1 MPTPF
6 RRRMRHARR
15 FVGYGALVAVIFVAL
30 LVGIAKQLLPL
41 AERHPDRIAAW
52 LSERAGRP
60 VHFAKVET
68 AWTRRGPLL
77 RLDDLRL
84 GDGAQSVVIGDTE
97 MLVSLYGGLLPGGTF
112 SELRL
117 RGLDLTVERA
127 ADGFWSVRG
136 LPGQQQEGGDPFA
149 ALERLGELQIIGGR
163 LHVIAP
169 TLGIDAKVPR
179 IDLRLRVEGDRIRS
193 GMRAWMRP
201 NVSPLD
207 AALDFD
213 RKLGDGHAYAGA
225 MKADLGAWAPL
236 LHIMGVEA
244 QSGRG
249 RAQAWAE
256 LRGHRVASIITDAAL
271 DDVALR
277 GAPLR
282 DASGVR
288 VPQARFGHVEMRARL
303 KHANGEWRFDAPKL
317 RIHSD
322 GGQQTL
328 DGLLLIGGTR
338 FGLRADRVAAGPL
351 LAAAAL
357 SDRMDAGLRRW
368 ILLAK
373 PQALLQQ
380 VEVVGMQAGAL
391 QAHGTISGVGFAP
404 VGNSPGMRNLAGD
417 ILGDADGLVF
427 TADPKST
434 VDFDWPAGFG
444 VVHPVALTG
453 RIALWR
459 EGAGW
464 RVGTDAFRV
473 RGRDFGVHAR
483 GGLWFQNDG
492 TRPWID
498 FAVDIDP
505 TPLPTGKGFLVR
517 HLMPDATERWL
528 DTALVGGTL
537 KNGRAIISGDLDDW
551 PFLHQNG
558 LFRADAELEDAIVK
572 FSPDWPAT
580 DGLSGPI
587 SFVGNGFSVEG
598 KGALAG
604 VGISQIRA
612 GIPDF
617 SKSELYV
624 QANGGSDASKLLNLL
639 QHSPLNK
646 DNAETLANIEASGPA
661 DVTFDMLLPL
671 HATTV
676 PGRTKGTVELKGARL
691 REKRWDLAFEDVRG
705 KADYGDG
712 GFAAN
717 ALSVL
722 HDGQPGTLGLRAG
735 TAFVRDKAQA
745 FEADMQVTMDAKAL
759 IDRAGN
765 LGWLRGY
772 VEGRSP
778 WTVAVALPKATG
790 ANAPPTK
797 LTLRSTLV
805 GTTLDLP
812 APLRKPA
819 SAALPATIEADLPLG
834 EGEVRVAFAK
844 VAALRSRTRGDQT
857 GLRVELGSDR
867 VDEPPPASG
876 LIATGHAP
884 SLDLIDWIGIAESG
898 KGNDAGAKGN
908 AMPLQRIDLRTDRLV
923 LLGGVFPDARVQ
935 VTPSGN
941 NAATVVVS
949 GPALAGT
956 ATVPDA
962 KGAAISG
969 RMERA
974 YWKSPAKSATATPA
988 APPVPDAHPIDPAS
1002 IPPLAFDV
1010 ADLKIN
1016 ALSLGK
1022 ATIRTRPTATG
1033 MRFDTLQA
1041 QSDQHKVAVTGDWS
1055 GMGAAARTR
1064 VGLQIESQDF
1074 GKLLDGF
1081 GFAGQ
1086 LASGKG
1092 TAKFDATWPGAPR
1105 EFGARGVEGTLALDV
1120 KEGTLLEIEPGAG
1133 RVLGLLSIAQLPK
1146 RMLLD
1151 FRDFYSKGLA
1161 FNRIDGHV
1169 RLSQGKARTDDLTID
1184 SPAAQIEIRG
1194 AADLQTQTFD
1204 QTVEVVPRAGNLLTV
1219 AGAVVGGPVGAAIGA
1234 AANAVLKK
1242 PLGQLAAK
1250 TYRVTGP
1257 WKDPKVEVTKKSA
1270 PQGRSS
1276 ASADD
1281 SPNG

>member
-1 MPTPF
+1 M
-6 RRRMRHARR
+6 
-15 FVGYGALVAVIFVAL
+15 
-30 LVGIAKQLLPL
+30 
-41 AERHPDRIAAW
+41 
-52 LSERAGRP
+52 
-60 VHFAKVET
+60 
-68 AWTRRGPLL
+68 
-77 RLDDLRL
+77 
-84 GDGAQSVVIGDTE
+84 
-97 MLVSLYGGLLPGGTF
+97 
-112 SELRL
+112 
-117 RGLDLTVERA
+117 
-127 ADGFWSVRG
+127 
-136 LPGQQQEGGDPFA
+136 
-149 ALERLGELQIIGGR
+149 
-163 LHVIAP
+163 
-169 TLGIDAKVPR
+169 
-179 IDLRLRVEGDRIRS
+179 
-193 GMRAWMRP
+193 
-201 NVSPLD
+201 
-207 AALDFD
+207 
-213 RKLGDGHAYAGA
+213 
-225 MKADLGAWAPL
+225 
-236 LHIMGVEA
+236 
-244 QSGRG
+244 
-249 RAQAWAE
+249 
-256 LRGHRVASIITDAAL
+256 
-271 DDVALR
+271 
-277 GAPLR
+277 
-282 DASGVR
+282 
-288 VPQARFGHVEMRARL
+288 
-303 KHANGEWRFDAPKL
+303 
-317 RIHSD
+317 
-322 GGQQTL
+322 
-328 DGLLLIGGTR
+328 
-338 FGLRADRVAAGPL
+338 RADRVDAGPL

-373 PQALLQQ
+373 PQALLQK
-380 VEVVGMQAGAL
+380 VEVVGVHAGAL

-404 VGNSPGMRNLAGD
+404 VGNSPGLRKLAGEV
-417 ILGDADGLVF
+417 IGDADGLVF
-427 TADPKST
+427 TADPNAT
-434 VDFDWPAGFG
+434 VDIDWPVGFG
-444 VVHPVALTG
+444 VVHPATLGG

-537 KNGRAIISGDLDDW
+537 RNGRAIVSGDLDDW

-558 LFRADAELEDAIVK
+558 LFRADAELDGAHREVLARLACDR
-572 FSPDWPAT
+572 SPVRFHQLRRQRVFGRRRGRARGRRDFAHPRGHPGFQQVRVVCAGAGRQRCVEAGEPAAAQ
-580 DGLSGPI
+580 
-587 SFVGNGFSVEG
+587 SVEQRERRNPREHRSQRPG
-598 KGALAG
+598 RCHLRSAVAAAHARRGRPHEGHRRTQGREACARSAG
-604 VGISQIRA
+604 TSR
-612 GIPDF
+612 
-617 SKSELYV
+617 SKTCAARPITATAV
-624 QANGGSDASKLLNLL
+624 
-639 QHSPLNK
+639 SPR
-646 DNAETLANIEASGPA
+646 
-661 DVTFDMLLPL
+661 MRCRC
-671 HATTV
+671 ATTAS
-676 PGRTKGTVELKGARL
+676 RAR
-691 REKRWDLAFEDVRG
+691 
-705 KADYGDG
+705 
-712 GFAAN
+712 
-717 ALSVL
+717 S
-722 HDGQPGTLGLRAG
+722 GLRAG

-772 VEGRSP
+772 VDGRSP
-778 WTVAVALPKATG
+778 WTVAVALPKAG

-812 APLRKPA
+812 APLRKA
-819 SAALPATIEADLPLG
+819 TSAALPATIEADLPLG

-844 VAALRSRTRGDQT
+844 VAALRSRTRGDKT

-867 VDEPPPASG
+867 VDEAPPASG

-898 KGNDAGAKGN
+898 KGDDAGGKGGN
-908 AMPLQRIDLRTDRLV
+908 AMPLQRIDLRTDRLL

-935 VTPSGN
+935 VTPANN
-941 NAATVVVS
+941 NASTVVVS
-949 GPALAGT
+949 GPALTGT

-962 KGAAISG
+962 KGAAITG

-974 YWKSPAKSATATPA
+974 YWRSPAKPANATASTPA

-1002 IPPLAFDV
+1002 IPPLSFDV

-1041 QSDQHKVAVTGDWS
+1041 QSDQHKVAVTGDWN

-1064 VGLQIESQDF
+1064 VGLQIESEDF
-1074 GKLLDGF
+1074 GKLMDGA

-1086 LASGKG
+1086 LSSGKG

-1133 RVLGLLSIAQLPK
+1133 RVLGLLSIAQLPR

-1194 AADLQTQTFD
+1194 AADLQAQTFD

-1257 WKDPKVEVTKKSA
+1257 WKDPKVEVTKKAA

-1276 ASADD
+1276 ASADE

>member
-1 MPTPF
+1 M
-6 RRRMRHARR
+6 
-15 FVGYGALVAVIFVAL
+15 
-30 LVGIAKQLLPL
+30 
-41 AERHPDRIAAW
+41 
-52 LSERAGRP
+52 
-60 VHFAKVET
+60 
-68 AWTRRGPLL
+68 
-77 RLDDLRL
+77 
-84 GDGAQSVVIGDTE
+84 
-97 MLVSLYGGLLPGGTF
+97 
-112 SELRL
+112 
-117 RGLDLTVERA
+117 
-127 ADGFWSVRG
+127 
-136 LPGQQQEGGDPFA
+136 
-149 ALERLGELQIIGGR
+149 
-163 LHVIAP
+163 
-169 TLGIDAKVPR
+169 
-179 IDLRLRVEGDRIRS
+179 
-193 GMRAWMRP
+193 
-201 NVSPLD
+201 
-207 AALDFD
+207 
-213 RKLGDGHAYAGA
+213 
-225 MKADLGAWAPL
+225 
-236 LHIMGVEA
+236 
-244 QSGRG
+244 
-249 RAQAWAE
+249 
-256 LRGHRVASIITDAAL
+256 
-271 DDVALR
+271 
-277 GAPLR
+277 
-282 DASGVR
+282 
-288 VPQARFGHVEMRARL
+288 
-303 KHANGEWRFDAPKL
+303 
-317 RIHSD
+317 
-322 GGQQTL
+322 
-328 DGLLLIGGTR
+328 
-338 FGLRADRVAAGPL
+338 
-351 LAAAAL
+351 
-357 SDRMDAGLRRW
+357 
-368 ILLAK
+368 
-373 PQALLQQ
+373 
-380 VEVVGMQAGAL
+380 
-391 QAHGTISGVGFAP
+391 QAHGTISGVGFSP
-404 VGNSPGMRNLAGD
+404 VGNSPGLRKLAGE
-417 ILGDADGLVF
+417 IIGDADGLVF

-444 VVHPVALTG
+444 VVHPVTLGG

-483 GGLWFQNDG
+483 GGMWFQNDG

-528 DTALVGGTL
+528 DAALVGGTL
-537 KNGRAIISGDLDDW
+537 KNGRAILSGDLDDW

-580 DGLSGPI
+580 DRLSGPI

-624 QANGGSDASKLLNLL
+624 QAQGASDASKLLTLL

-646 DNAETLANIEASGPA
+646 ENGETLANIEASGPA

-671 HATTV
+671 HAPNAV
-676 PGRTKGTVELKGARL
+676 GRTKGTVELKGARL
-691 REKRWDLAFEDVRG
+691 REKRWNLAFDDVRG

-717 ALSVL
+717 ALSVR
-722 HDGQPGTLGLRAG
+722 HEGQPGTLGLRAG

-765 LGWLRGY
+765 LGWLRSY
-772 VEGRSP
+772 VDGRSP
-778 WTVAVALPKATG
+778 WTVAVALPKAG

-812 APLRKPA
+812 APLRKA
-819 SAALPATIEADLPLG
+819 TNAALPATIEADLPLG

-867 VDEPPPASG
+867 VDEAPPASG

-898 KGNDAGAKGN
+898 KGGDASGKGN
-908 AMPLQRIDLRTDRLV
+908 AMPLQRIDLRTDKLT

-941 NAATVVVS
+941 NASTVVVS

-962 KGAAISG
+962 KGAAITG

-974 YWKSPAKSATATPA
+974 YWRSPAKAANATASTPA

-1002 IPPLAFDV
+1002 IPPLSFDV

-1016 ALSLGK
+1016 AMSLGK
-1022 ATIRTRPTATG
+1022 ATVRTRPTATG

-1041 QSDQHKVAVTGDWS
+1041 QSDQHKVAVTGDWN

-1064 VGLQIESQDF
+1064 VGLQIQSEDF

-1133 RVLGLLSIAQLPK
+1133 RVLGLLSIAQLPR
-1146 RMLLD
+1146 RMMLD
-1151 FRDFYSKGLA
+1151 FRDFYLEGPRVQSHRRPRAPVAGQGAHRRPARSTAPPRRSK
-1161 FNRIDGHV
+1161 
-1169 RLSQGKARTDDLTID
+1169 S
-1184 SPAAQIEIRG
+1184 AAPPICRRRPS
-1194 AADLQTQTFD
+1194 TRPSKC
-1204 QTVEVVPRAGNLLTV
+1204 VPRAGNLLTV

-1234 AANAVLKK
+1234 AANAVL
-1242 PLGQLAAK
+1242 QEAAGP
-1250 TYRVTGP
+1250 TGRQDLSRDRP
-1257 WKDPKVEVTKKSA
+1257 VEGSEGRSA
-1270 PQGRSS
+1270 PRNPRRRGVPAHRPTIPRTDESRRRLRH
-1276 ASADD
+1276 A
-1281 SPNG
+1281 P